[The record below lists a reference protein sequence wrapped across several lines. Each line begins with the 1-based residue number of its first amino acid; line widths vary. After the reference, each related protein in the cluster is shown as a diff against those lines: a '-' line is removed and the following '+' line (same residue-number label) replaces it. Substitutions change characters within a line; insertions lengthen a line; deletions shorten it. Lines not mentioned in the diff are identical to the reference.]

1 MSETKK
7 KSGKPSNVELLA
19 ERKEI
24 AELLIGFD
32 ADTNR
37 DRVLMAIEKIGELT
51 VKVGRLTGEL
61 GDMRVAAVR
70 AAPDYVTLQAALNPP
85 PIQPIPAPH
94 FYQDG
99 TPLNPVD
106 AHVVR
111 AMENGDGLQPMSS
124 ASTRGIPQPGDPPEK
139 VQTEPIDRAHYPA
152 PGEAS
157 SRVNTQRVDSGPEQA
172 TSLGDLT
179 PGYARWFCSTNG
191 PEATRRKYEN
201 RTQHLPHDV
210 REAIR

>member
-24 AELLIGFD
+24 AELL
-32 ADTNR
+32 ADVEGAGNCDKVAKMCR
-37 DRVLMAIEKIGELT
+37 YLVQRGLEVQEL
-51 VKVGRLTGEL
+51 KKEL
-61 GDMRVAAVR
+61 GDMRVAVVR
-70 AAPDYVTLQAALNPP
+70 AAPDYVTIQAALHPP
-85 PIQPIPAPH
+85 PIQPIPAPRS
-94 FYQDG
+94 DPG
-99 TPLNPVD
+99 I
-106 AHVVR
+106 
-111 AMENGDGLQPMSS
+111 NGDGLQPMSS
-124 ASTRGIPQPGDPPEK
+124 ASTRGIPQEGDPPEK
-139 VQTEPIDRAHYPA
+139 VQTEPMDRAHYPA

-157 SRVNTQRVDSGPEQA
+157 SRVNTQRVDGGPEQA

-179 PGYARWFCSTNG
+179 PGYARWFCATMG
-191 PEATRRKYEN
+191 PDATRKLYAN